1 MSMTRNGSTIMKPI
15 SNPRRS
21 IEARSGIYAGRR
33 RWEPDEIGGRAAEA
47 WFLGFVRG
55 SGGSLCRSNDMIGHE
70 RTAEQMPLHSK
81 NRANV
86 DVAHG
91 PIAQLELILDMSQV
105 AEHDL
110 LCSFSVMLLDGRDE
124 RLVFVT
130 HAESR
135 LGGPEEA
142 DDQ

>member
-1 MSMTRNGSTIMKPI
+1 MKAP
-15 SNPRRS
+15 
-21 IEARSGIYAGRR
+21 
-33 RWEPDEIGGRAAEA
+33 
-47 WFLGFVRG
+47 
-55 SGGSLCRSNDMIGHE
+55 
-70 RTAEQMPLHSK
+70 EQMPLKSK

-110 LCSFSVMLLDGRDE
+110 VCSFSVVLLDGREE

>member
-1 MSMTRNGSTIMKPI
+1 MGAAACCVS
-15 SNPRRS
+15 SN
-21 IEARSGIYAGRR
+21 E
-33 RWEPDEIGGRAAEA
+33 
-47 WFLGFVRG
+47 
-55 SGGSLCRSNDMIGHE
+55 MIGHE
-70 RTAEQMPLHSK
+70 RTAEQMLLHAK

-86 DVAHG
+86 DVVHG
-91 PIAQLELILDMSQV
+91 PIAQLELILDMSEM

-110 LCSFSVMLLDGRDE
+110 LCSFSVTLLDGRDE

-135 LGGPEEA
+135 PGGPEEA